1 MHKLGQQHHK
11 IYIPKSENPQQCVS
25 VMCNLAFLWQVAKL
39 NMATRL
45 KAKDMPQPWHSAK
58 KTNSGNRG
66 QNSSGS
72 VVLVGED
79 SHVPNVQGER
89 KKRGRPPGKS
99 APKVVPPKK
108 GMKRTRPLPASA
120 VDLLLSLSHNSVAEV
135 NELRRKRQQDAE
147 ASGRSVR
154 TISPHPRSSLMAG
167 IGNAGQEDQN
177 IDAAQAWATEGR
189 PSNPQSSRPIPP
201 TGRKLHSNCMNLTNT
216 VDLLL

>member
-1 MHKLGQQHHK
+1 
-11 IYIPKSENPQQCVS
+11 
-25 VMCNLAFLWQVAKL
+25 
-39 NMATRL
+39 MATRL

-72 VVLVGED
+72 AVFFAED
-79 SHVPNVQGER
+79 CHVPNVQGER

-120 VDLLLSLSHNSVAEV
+120 VNLLLSLSHNSVANV
-135 NELRRKRQQDAE
+135 NELRRKRQEDAE

-154 TISPHPRSSLMAG
+154 TISPHPRRSSPMAG
-167 IGNAGQEDQN
+167 IGNAGEEDQN

-189 PSNPQSSRPIPP
+189 PSNPQSSRPILP
-201 TGRKLHSNCMNLTNT
+201 TGRNLRSNCMNVTNT
-216 VDLLL
+216 VECHSNRV